1 MATPVTRR
9 GPLAP
14 NASYDA
20 DIALL
25 LDQVCAKLPNSY
37 ARQLVRGVVRLK
49 LELGFEGDVR
59 SYLRRRSGEYPAVSA
74 APQEADEQ

>member
-20 DIALL
+20 DILLL
-25 LDQVCAKLPNSY
+25 LDKVCANLPNSY
-37 ARQLVRGVVRLK
+37 ARQLVRGVIRLK

-59 SYLRRRSGEYPAVSA
+59 NYLRRRSGEYSAVSA
-74 APQEADEQ
+74 ASPKADK

>member
-1 MATPVTRR
+1 MATSVTRR
-9 GPLAP
+9 GHSTP

-25 LDQVCAKLPNSY
+25 LERVCSQLPNMY

-59 SYLRRRSGEYPAVSA
+59 DYLRRRSGEFVAIPTVPKAG
-74 APQEADEQ
+74 D